1 MQLYSVGTAAVVKQV
16 SARSNPQPHFTLVLI
31 GVCRF
36 KVEEFTKESPYLVAT
51 VTQLDYLSSEGECE
65 FVRFGVCIQL
75 CKCVCVCVC
84 ACAYMPVCVATDE
97 ETLPLDVK
105 QLAKD
110 LRMAASEL
118 VELLDVNSATADRMK
133 VRPRITREHVPT
145 VLGMNHNT
153 AYCIYIFTWS

>member
-75 CKCVCVCVC
+75 CKCVCVCVHVRICLC
-84 ACAYMPVCVATDE
+84 A
-97 ETLPLDVK
+97 
-105 QLAKD
+105 
-110 LRMAASEL
+110 
-118 VELLDVNSATADRMK
+118 LLQMRRRFPWM
-133 VRPRITREHVPT
+133 
-145 VLGMNHNT
+145 
-153 AYCIYIFTWS
+153 